1 MPVVKAQT
9 GVTSSNLNRRIQIQQ
24 NTPITNSDGTQSP
37 NWQTVY
43 SCWSKIRYFPQTRT
57 GGVARTFAFGEE
69 FWDVGVIFT
78 IRFQTSV
85 VITPAKMRVLYPA
98 HGINHVYPII
108 GIQNTDEANKDM
120 WILCQETQA
129 QAVN

>member
-1 MPVVKAQT
+1 MIRAPKA
-9 GVTSSNLNRRIQIQQ
+9 GITSSKLNRRIQIQK
-24 NTPITNSDGTQSP
+24 NTPVTNSDGTQSP

-43 SCWSKIRYFPQTRT
+43 SCWSEIRYYPQTRT

-69 FWDVGVIFT
+69 FWDVGITFR
-78 IRFQTSV
+78 IRFQTQV
-85 VITPAKMRVLYPA
+85 AITPASMRVLYPA

>member
-1 MPVVKAQT
+1 MLRTPKA
-9 GVTSSNLNRRIQIQQ
+9 GVTASEMNRRIQIQK

-43 SCWSKIRYFPQTRT
+43 TCWAKVRYFPQTRT
-57 GGVARTFAFGEE
+57 AGAARTPAFSEE
-69 FWDVGVIFT
+69 FWSIGVTFK
-78 IRFQTSV
+78 IRFQTQV
-85 VITPAKMRVLYPA
+85 AITPQNMRVLYPS

-120 WILCQETQA
+120 WLLCQETQA

>member
-1 MPVVKAQT
+1 MPVAKASI
-9 GVTSSNLNRRIQIQQ
+9 GITSSTANRRIQIQK
-24 NTPITNSDGTQSP
+24 NTPVTNSDGTQSDS
-37 NWQTVY
+37 WQTVY
-43 SCWSKIRYFPQTRT
+43 SCWSKVRYYPQTRT
-57 GGVARTFAFGEE
+57 GGLARQFANAEE
-69 FWDVGVIFT
+69 FWSVAVIFT
-78 IRFQTSV
+78 IRFQTQV

-120 WILCQETQA
+120 WLLCQETQA